1 MPTVFASWVYT
12 GLGEQAGPG
21 EGHQAAQ
28 LAVAV
33 LVVVVDVV
41 GGVLHQQCGIL
52 QEVNPQGVQHVR
64 LLLWVQHL
72 GKASRKEFLSGFE
85 LCYLL
90 RVIHV

>member
-1 MPTVFASWVYT
+1 MSAVFAGWVDA

-41 GGVLHQQCGIL
+41 GGVLHQQRGVL
-52 QEVNPQGVQHVR
+52 QEVNPQGVQHVC
-64 LLLWVQHL
+64 LLLWVQD
-72 GKASRKEFLSGFE
+72 
-85 LCYLL
+85 L
-90 RVIHV
+90 RERQAERHSPLVLKCVTY